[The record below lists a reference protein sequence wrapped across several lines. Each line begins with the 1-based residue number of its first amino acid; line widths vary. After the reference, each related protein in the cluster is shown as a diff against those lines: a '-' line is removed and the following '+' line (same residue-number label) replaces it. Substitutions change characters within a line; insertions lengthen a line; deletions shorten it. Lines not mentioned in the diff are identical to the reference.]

1 MNYRKIY
8 ESAKLDEELLQE
20 FNFKKAAA
28 IGLMGLGLASGAF
41 AKSNK
46 FQQQKSKVIS
56 QQDFLNKCLEFIDEE
71 GQESIYY
78 TLEDMLDNLEA
89 KGIKVDGVIDVA
101 GDKHSL
107 QGKPGL
113 IKGNLSKKKIQK
125 ALQNGGTLDN
135 FVGGVVTSN

>member
-28 IGLMGLGLASGAF
+28 VGLMGLGLASGAF

-46 FQQQKSKVIS
+46 SQQQKSKVIS

-71 GQESIYY
+71 GPESRYY
-78 TLEDMLDNLEA
+78 TFEDMLDNLEA
-89 KGIKVDGVIDVA
+89 DGIKVDGVFNT
-101 GDKHSL
+101 GDRHFLKG
-107 QGKPGL
+107 QPGL
-113 IKGNLSKKKIQK
+113 IKGNLSKKNIQK
-125 ALQNGGTLDN
+125 ALQNGGTLD
-135 FVGGVVTSN
+135 GLTSGFYASN

>member
-8 ESAKLDEELLQE
+8 ETAKLNEELLQE

-46 FQQQKSKVIS
+46 SQQQKSKVIS

-71 GQESIYY
+71 GPESRFY
-78 TLEDMLDNLEA
+78 TLEDMLDMLEA
-89 KGIKVDGVIDVA
+89 DGIKVDGVIDYGENHA
-101 GDKHSL
+101 LKGNP
-107 QGKPGL
+107 GK
-113 IKGNLSKKKIQK
+113 IKGNLSKKSTQK
-125 ALQNGGTLDN
+125 ALQNGGTLDSFTGFIATN
-135 FVGGVVTSN
+135 

>member
-28 IGLMGLGLASGAF
+28 VGLMGLGLASGAF

-46 FQQQKSKVIS
+46 SQQQKSKIIS

-71 GQESIYY
+71 GQESRYY
-78 TLEDMLDNLEA
+78 TLEDMLDMLEA
-89 KGIKVDGVIDVA
+89 DGIKVDGVVDY
-101 GDKHSL
+101 GESHYLK
-107 QGKPGL
+107 GKPGK
-113 IKGNLSKKKIQK
+113 IKGNLLKKGIQK
-125 ALQNGGTLDN
+125 ALQNGGTLDSFTGFIATN
-135 FVGGVVTSN
+135 